1 VSAAAAA
8 SAAHPTRVVV
18 DLDAIAHNVRLIKG
32 LTVGGAAVLA
42 VVKANAYGHGAT
54 AVARTALRAGAAWC
68 GVATLAEGVALRE
81 SGITAPILVMG
92 YTPAP
97 LAADALAHDLRLTV
111 YDRGVAEGLARAAAA
126 AEKPCR
132 VHVKIDTGMGRLGVL
147 PDDARAFVAALLA
160 MKGLVVDGLFTHF
173 SCSEGDAEY
182 TREQI
187 RRFERA
193 TTGIDGPVRH
203 ACNSGG
209 VFGFPEAHFDLVR
222 PGLTLYGMSPY
233 DAGREPA
240 AIRQL
245 RPALRW
251 RSEVAS
257 VKTLPHGAPV
267 GYSQRYRCE
276 GERRIAVIPVGY
288 GDGMRRTPHNAGEVL
303 VRGQRAPICGT
314 VCMDQCMIDVT
325 HIDDVALG
333 DEVVLIG
340 TQGAERISA
349 DEVAVRTGTI
359 NYEVT
364 TALLAR
370 PAREYVGGAA

>member
-8 SAAHPTRVVV
+8 PAAHPTRVVV
-18 DLDAIAHNVRLIKG
+18 DLDAIAHNVRVIKG
-32 LTVGGAAVLA
+32 QITGRANVLA
-42 VVKANAYGHGAT
+42 VVKANAYGHGAA
-54 AVARTALRAGAAWC
+54 AVARAALRAGAAWC
-68 GVATLAEGVALRE
+68 GVATLPEGVALRE
-81 SGITAPILVMG
+81 SGIAAPILVMG
-92 YTPAP
+92 YTPVAQ
-97 LAADALAHDLRLTV
+97 AADALTHDLRLTV

-126 AEKPCR
+126 ADKPCR

-147 PDDARAFVAALLA
+147 PDDARAFVAALRA

-193 TTGIDGPVRH
+193 TAGIDGPVRH

-209 VFGFPEAHFDLVR
+209 VFGFPEAYFDLVR

-251 RSEVAS
+251 RTEVAS
-257 VKTLPHGAPV
+257 VKTLPDGAPV
-267 GYSQRYRCE
+267 GYNQRYRCD

-349 DEVAVRTGTI
+349 DEVAARTGTI

-370 PAREYVGGAA
+370 PAREYVGGTA

>member
-1 VSAAAAA
+1 MNAAAVA

-18 DLDAIAHNVRLIKG
+18 DLDAIAHNVRLITR
-32 LTVGGAAVLA
+32 LTAGRACVLA
-42 VVKANAYGHGAT
+42 VVKANAYGHGAV
-54 AVARTALRAGAAWC
+54 AVARAALRAGAAWC
-68 GVATLAEGVALRE
+68 GVATLPEGVALRE
-81 SGITAPILVMG
+81 SGVTAPILVMG
-92 YTPAP
+92 YTPPA

-111 YDRGVAEGLARAAAA
+111 YDRGVAEGLARAASAA
-126 AEKPCR
+126 DKPCR
-132 VHVKIDTGMGRLGVL
+132 VHVKIDTGMSRLGVL
-147 PDDARAFVAALLA
+147 PDDARAFAADLQSAKSLI
-160 MKGLVVDGLFTHF
+160 VDGLFTHF
-173 SCSEGDAEY
+173 SCAESDPEY
-182 TREQI
+182 TLEQI

-193 TTGIDGPVRH
+193 TTGIDAPLRH
-203 ACNSGG
+203 ACNSAG
-209 VFGFPEAHFDLVR
+209 VFGFPHAHFDMVR

-251 RSEVAS
+251 RTEVAS
-257 VKTLPHGAPV
+257 VKTLPDGAPV
-267 GYSQRYRCE
+267 GYNQRYRCD

-288 GDGMRRTPHNAGEVL
+288 GDGMRRTPQNAGEVL

-340 TQGAERISA
+340 AQGAERISV
-349 DEVAVRTGTI
+349 DEVAKRTGTI